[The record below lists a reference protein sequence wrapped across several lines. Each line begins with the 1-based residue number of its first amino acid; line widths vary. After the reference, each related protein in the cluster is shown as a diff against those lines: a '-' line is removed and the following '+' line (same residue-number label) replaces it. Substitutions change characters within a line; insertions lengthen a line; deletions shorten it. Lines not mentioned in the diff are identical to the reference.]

1 VTQTTTAP
9 ARTAAAHWGTLWAMV
24 LARAAFGYQL
34 QTVASLGPTLNA
46 RLGIEFALLGTL
58 MGLMQLPGVF
68 GAIPTGFLARRF
80 GDRASIVGGMMLMV
94 VGGLVSA
101 GASGPFGIG
110 VGRVVAGFGALA
122 LTVLQPKAV
131 ADRFAG
137 KDFTLAMGILIGAF
151 PIGIGLGQVTHT
163 RLAEM
168 FGWPATFVAS
178 SVFAGIALVL
188 LMATWRD
195 VSGATSRA
203 MHWPSRHE
211 TWLLILS
218 GLVWTAFNAGYFNF
232 LGWLPTVIAG
242 RGHPSW
248 VADVAMGLATWGSL
262 PMMMLGGALA
272 GRIGMVPVFIV
283 GTVAEVIAVGG
294 MGVADW
300 PLVWGLLFGTLGIM
314 HAGLIVGLGAMSARP
329 ENRAVGLGIFYTTY
343 YVGGTVTPMVCGAAA
358 QWMGDASGAFL
369 CAAVLTAAALPFWWL
384 HRRLSK

>member
-1 VTQTTTAP
+1 
-9 ARTAAAHWGTLWAMV
+9 MV

-58 MGLMQLPGVF
+58 MGLMQLPGVI

-80 GDRASIVGGMMLMV
+80 GDRASIVGGMLLMV

-101 GASGPFGIG
+101 SASGPFGIG

-151 PIGIGLGQVTHT
+151 PIGIGLGQITHT
-163 RLAEM
+163 RLAVM

-178 SVFAGIALVL
+178 SVFAGVALVL

-195 VSGATSRA
+195 VSGSTSRA

-283 GTVAEVIAVGG
+283 GTIAEVIAVGG

-329 ENRAVGLGIFYTTY
+329 ENRAVGFGIFYTTY
-343 YVGGTVTPMVCGAAA
+343 YLGGTVIPMVCGTAA

-369 CAAVLTAAALPFWWL
+369 CAAVLTATALPFWWL